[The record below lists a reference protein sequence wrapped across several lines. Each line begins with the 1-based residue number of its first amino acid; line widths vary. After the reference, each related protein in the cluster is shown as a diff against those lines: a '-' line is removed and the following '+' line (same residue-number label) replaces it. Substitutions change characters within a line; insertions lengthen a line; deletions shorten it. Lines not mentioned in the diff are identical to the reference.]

1 MNSSTVFQPRMSLSV
16 WRRPLWSKC
25 LTNCSFLLR
34 MWMLSKS
41 SPCRQWHAK
50 NNAPSSTWYKFYS
63 AWMIIQETSTSK
75 YARGM
80 LGCGWAVD
88 NASTD
93 VQGSD
98 WCGSLVNRLVVDF
111 MYNICTT
118 SSITKS
124 ELLSSHAPRINN
136 YSTMEV
142 YVAVCVPLTA
152 HQGTPWAGPS
162 CGHCGGSSQCHSMVP
177 PAQVKCMGHAL
188 VASLGC
194 TFVVYQFWA
203 FC

>member
-1 MNSSTVFQPRMSLSV
+1 
-16 WRRPLWSKC
+16 
-25 LTNCSFLLR
+25 
-34 MWMLSKS
+34 
-41 SPCRQWHAK
+41 
-50 NNAPSSTWYKFYS
+50 
-63 AWMIIQETSTSK
+63 
-75 YARGM
+75 M

-124 ELLSSHAPRINN
+124 ELL
-136 YSTMEV
+136 
-142 YVAVCVPLTA
+142 YVKPWPPHQQLQHYGGVCCCVCVPLTA

-162 CGHCGGSSQCHSMVP
+162 CAHCGGSSQCHSTVP
-177 PAQVKCMGHAL
+177 PAQVKCMRHAL
-188 VASLGC
+188 VELYICSLSVLSILLV
-194 TFVVYQFWA
+194 FVNA
-203 FC
+203 TGEIR

>member
-1 MNSSTVFQPRMSLSV
+1 
-16 WRRPLWSKC
+16 
-25 LTNCSFLLR
+25 
-34 MWMLSKS
+34 
-41 SPCRQWHAK
+41 
-50 NNAPSSTWYKFYS
+50 
-63 AWMIIQETSTSK
+63 
-75 YARGM
+75 M

-98 WCGSLVNRLVVDF
+98 WCGSLVNRLLVDF
-111 MYNICTT
+111 MYNICAT
-118 SSITKS
+118 SLITKS
-124 ELLSSHAPRINN
+124 ELLSSHGPPHQQLQH
-136 YSTMEV
+136 YGGV
-142 YVAVCVPLTA
+142 CCCVCVPLTA

-162 CGHCGGSSQCHSMVP
+162 CAHCGGSSQRHSTVP

-188 VASLGC
+188 VGSLGC